1 MLDFLRSQK
10 KGGETLLL
18 SSRINTVQK
27 LRHLLL
33 KADRLLERYE
43 EEVRRRGNAVAPCQ
57 EMAGGVP
64 AHSAPATPIACELRG
79 QGQA

>member
-33 KADRLLERYE
+33 KADRVLERHD
-43 EEVRRRGNAVAPCQ
+43 EEVRR
-57 EMAGGVP
+57 GGRLLDVK
-64 AHSAPATPIACELRG
+64 SVCFSSFFLG
-79 QGQA
+79 C